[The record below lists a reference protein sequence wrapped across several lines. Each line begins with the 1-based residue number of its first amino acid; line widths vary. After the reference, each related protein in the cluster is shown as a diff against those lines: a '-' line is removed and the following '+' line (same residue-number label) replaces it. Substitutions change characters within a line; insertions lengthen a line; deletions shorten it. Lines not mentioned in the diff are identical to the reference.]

1 MVKKVIKKL
10 RGGYD
15 AGGTGGS
22 PVTLAEDI
30 VGLVIYTFQT
40 MEDAIDVIN
49 TIGNLSG
56 DMGTAFDEKGAPDPN
71 SIDVKG

>member
-1 MVKKVIKKL
+1 MVKKETKKL

-15 AGGTGGS
+15 AGGTDGS

-30 VGLVIYTFQT
+30 VGLVIYTFKT
-40 MEDAIDVIN
+40 MEDAMDVIGS
-49 TIGNLSG
+49 ISDLSG

-71 SIDVKG
+71 SVDIKG